1 MKEQKDSLQ
10 NRLLEFFGEEDYKP
24 LTVGEIED
32 VFGFEDADEFK
43 ELVKTLVRMEGDG
56 LVVRSRSNRYGLP
69 ERMNLLRGK
78 FIGHAKGFGF
88 VTPDIE
94 GMDDVF
100 IPPHEVNGA
109 INGDIVLIRVL
120 KESFGDRR
128 EGTVTKVV
136 ERGQTSFVGTFQAN
150 RGFGF
155 VVLDD
160 KKLPMDIFIAKGDT
174 LGAVDGHK
182 VVVEVAT
189 WPEDLKSATGY
200 ITKILGHKNDP
211 GVDILSIL
219 YKHDIPPEFPDEVIA
234 AAQRV
239 PDEITEAD
247 IEGRRDLRHET
258 IVTIDGADA
267 KDLDDAVTV
276 TKNGDGTYKLG
287 VHIADVSYYVTQG
300 SVIDIEAYD
309 RATSV
314 YLTDRVIPMI
324 PHRLSNGICSLN
336 PQVDRLTLSCE
347 MIIDANGNV
356 ISHEI
361 FQSVIKTTER
371 MTYKDVYK
379 ILVEQDEE
387 LIARYEPLVPMFKN
401 MAELSS
407 ILRHKREM
415 RGAIDFDFK
424 ESKVIVNEDGWPV
437 DIELRERTVAE
448 KLIEDFMLA
457 ANETVAEHFHW
468 MNVPFLYR
476 IHEDPKPEKLQRFFE
491 FVTNFGILIKGTGNT
506 VHPKAL
512 QDVLKAIEGMPEE
525 PVISTMLLRSM
536 QQAKYYPESLG
547 HFGLSTDFYT
557 HFTSPIR
564 RYPDLIVHRLIRTY
578 LINKDTSRETIAQ
591 WSMAMDEIADHTS
604 ERERRAVDAER
615 DTDSLKKAQ
624 YMSDKIGEEFEGIVS
639 SITNFGIFVELPNT
653 IEGLV
658 HISNMTDDY
667 YHFDDRQMIM
677 IGERT
682 NRQFR
687 IGDEVMVRV
696 ANVIIEESSIDF
708 EIVGMVTS
716 YGRTRKAA
724 PTVIHARKNYSDNK
738 GGSSSRRGSRNEDD
752 RGGRGG
758 RRGGRNEEERSSR
771 DSRRGGRNEEE
782 RNSRGNRRGG
792 GNDEERGKRGER
804 RESDRDPRGSRKDSS
819 SPGPKKRVKQKQ
831 KFYEG
836 IAKKNK
842 KKKSKRK

>member
-1 MKEQKDSLQ
+1 MKEGICMKHQKDTLQ
-10 NRLLEFFGEEDYKP
+10 SRLLDFFSKDDYKP

-32 VFGFEDADEFK
+32 EFGFEDAEEFK
-43 ELVKTLVRMEGDG
+43 ELVKTLVRMEGQG

-88 VTPDIE
+88 VTPDVE

-100 IPPHEVNGA
+100 IPPHEINGA

-247 IEGRRDLRHET
+247 LVGRRDLRHEM

-276 TKNGDGTYKLG
+276 TKNVDGTYKLG

-356 ISHEI
+356 VAHEI

-379 ILVEQDEE
+379 ILEEQDEA
-387 LIARYEPLVPMFKN
+387 LIERYEPLVPMFKN
-401 MAELSS
+401 MAELSG
-407 ILRHKREM
+407 ILRRKREM

-424 ESKVIVNEDGWPV
+424 ESKVIVNEEGWPV

-564 RYPDLIVHRLIRTY
+564 RYPDLVVHRLIRTY

-615 DTDSLKKAQ
+615 DTDALKKAQ

-667 YHFDDRQMIM
+667 YRFDDRQMIM

-687 IGDEVMVRV
+687 IGDEVTVRV

-738 GGSSSRRGSRNEDD
+738 GGRSRRSTRSDEEK
-752 RGGRGG
+752 GGRG
-758 RRGGRNEEERSSR
+758 
-771 DSRRGGRNEEE
+771 
-782 RNSRGNRRGG
+782 GNRRGG
-792 GNDEERGKRGER
+792 RQEDDRGTRSSSKQGER
-804 RESDRDPRGSRKDSS
+804 RESDRDPRGRRKDDS

-836 IAKKNK
+836 IAKKGK
-842 KKKSKRK
+842 KKKTKRK

>member
-1 MKEQKDSLQ
+1 MTNNKDSLQ
-10 NRLLEFFGEEDYKP
+10 SRLLDFFGEEDYKP
-24 LTVGEIED
+24 LTIGEIED
-32 VFGFEDADEFK
+32 EFGFEDADEFK
-43 ELVKTLVRMEGDG
+43 ELVKTLVRMEGQG

-88 VTPDIE
+88 VTPDVE

-109 INGDIVLIRVL
+109 INGDTVLIRVL

-136 ERGQTSFVGTFQAN
+136 ERGQTKFVGTFQAN

-182 VVVEVAT
+182 VVVEIAT

-219 YKHDIPPEFPDEVIA
+219 YKHDIPPEFPSEVIS
-234 AAQRV
+234 AAQQV
-239 PDEITEAD
+239 PDEISEAD
-247 IEGRRDLRHET
+247 LKDRRDLRHET

-300 SVIDIEAYD
+300 SVLDIEAYD

-347 MIIDANGNV
+347 MIIDADGNV
-356 ISHEI
+356 VSHDI

-379 ILVEQDEE
+379 ILEEQDEE
-387 LIARYEPLVPMFKN
+387 LIERYKPLVPMFKD
-401 MAELSS
+401 MAELSA
-407 ILRHKREM
+407 ILRNKRTL

-424 ESKVIVNEDGWPV
+424 ESKVIVDENGWPV

-448 KLIEDFMLA
+448 KLIEDFMLV

-468 MNVPFLYR
+468 MNVPFIYR

-506 VHPKAL
+506 IHPKAL
-512 QDVLKAIEGMPEE
+512 QEVLKAIEGMPEE

-536 QQAKYYPESLG
+536 QQAKYYPESIG

-578 LINKDTSRETIAQ
+578 LINKDTTKETIAQ

-615 DTDSLKKAQ
+615 DTDALKKAQ

-639 SITNFGIFVELPNT
+639 SVTNFGMFVELPNT

-667 YHFDDRQMIM
+667 YRFDDRQMMM

-687 IGDEVMVRV
+687 IGDEVKVRV
-696 ANVIIEESSIDF
+696 ANVILEESSIDF

-716 YGRTRKAA
+716 YGRTRKAT
-724 PTVIHARKNYSDNK
+724 PKVIHTRKNYSDSKN
-738 GGSSSRRGSRNEDD
+738 GRGRSRRSVD
-752 RGGRGG
+752 RG
-758 RRGGRNEEERSSR
+758 
-771 DSRRGGRNEEE
+771 DAP
-782 RNSRGNRRGG
+782 
-792 GNDEERGKRGER
+792 KRGER
-804 RESDRDPRGSRKDSS
+804 RASDRDPRGARKDSS
-819 SPGPKKRVKQKQ
+819 SPGPKKAIKQKQ

-836 IAKKNK
+836 IAKKGK

>member
-1 MKEQKDSLQ
+1 MKDQKDTLQ
-10 NRLLEFFGEEDYKP
+10 SRLLDFFSKDDYKP

-32 VFGFEDADEFK
+32 EFGFEDAEEFK
-43 ELVKTLVRMEGDG
+43 ELVKTLVRMEGQG

-88 VTPDIE
+88 VTPDVE

-100 IPPHEVNGA
+100 IPPHEINGA

-247 IEGRRDLRHET
+247 LVGRRDLRHET

-276 TKNGDGTYKLG
+276 TKNVDGTYKLG

-356 ISHEI
+356 VAHEI

-379 ILVEQDEE
+379 ILEEQDEA
-387 LIARYEPLVPMFKN
+387 LIERYEPLVPMFKN
-401 MAELSS
+401 MAELSG
-407 ILRHKREM
+407 ILRRKREM

-424 ESKVIVNEDGWPV
+424 ESKVIVNEEGWPV

-564 RYPDLIVHRLIRTY
+564 RYPDLVVHRLIRTY

-615 DTDSLKKAQ
+615 DTDALKKAQ

-667 YHFDDRQMIM
+667 YRFDDRQMIM

-687 IGDEVMVRV
+687 IGDEVTVRV

-738 GGSSSRRGSRNEDD
+738 GGRSRRSTRSDEEK
-752 RGGRGG
+752 GGRGG
-758 RRGGRNEEERSSR
+758 NRRDGRQENDRGTRSS
-771 DSRRGGRNEEE
+771 S
-782 RNSRGNRRGG
+782 
-792 GNDEERGKRGER
+792 KQGER
-804 RESDRDPRGSRKDSS
+804 RESDRDPRGPRKDDS

-836 IAKKNK
+836 IAKKGK
-842 KKKSKRK
+842 KKKTKRK

>member
-1 MKEQKDSLQ
+1 MKEGICMKDQKDTLQ
-10 NRLLEFFGEEDYKP
+10 SRLLDFFSKDDYKP

-32 VFGFEDADEFK
+32 EFGFEDAEEFK
-43 ELVKTLVRMEGDG
+43 ELVKTLVRMEGQG

-88 VTPDIE
+88 VTPDVE

-100 IPPHEVNGA
+100 IPPHEINGA

-247 IEGRRDLRHET
+247 LVGRRDLRHET

-276 TKNGDGTYKLG
+276 TKNVDGTYKLG

-356 ISHEI
+356 VAHEI

-379 ILVEQDEE
+379 ILEEQDEA
-387 LIARYEPLVPMFKN
+387 LIERYEPLVPMFKN
-401 MAELSS
+401 MAELSG
-407 ILRHKREM
+407 ILRRKREM

-424 ESKVIVNEDGWPV
+424 ESKVIVNEEGWPV

-564 RYPDLIVHRLIRTY
+564 RYPDLVVHRLIRTY

-615 DTDSLKKAQ
+615 DTDALKKAQ

-667 YHFDDRQMIM
+667 YRFDDRQMIM

-687 IGDEVMVRV
+687 IGDEVTVRV

-738 GGSSSRRGSRNEDD
+738 GGRSRRSTRNDEEKGGRGGNRRSGRQEDD
-752 RGGRGG
+752 RGT
-758 RRGGRNEEERSSR
+758 RSS
-771 DSRRGGRNEEE
+771 S
-782 RNSRGNRRGG
+782 
-792 GNDEERGKRGER
+792 KQGER
-804 RESDRDPRGSRKDSS
+804 RESDRDPRGRRKDDS

-836 IAKKNK
+836 IAKKGK
-842 KKKSKRK
+842 KKKTKRK

>member
-1 MKEQKDSLQ
+1 MKDQKDTLQ
-10 NRLLEFFGEEDYKP
+10 SRLLDFFSKDDYKP

-32 VFGFEDADEFK
+32 EFGFEDAEEFK
-43 ELVKTLVRMEGDG
+43 ELVKTLVRMEGQG

-88 VTPDIE
+88 VTPDVE

-100 IPPHEVNGA
+100 IPPHEINGA

-247 IEGRRDLRHET
+247 LVGRRDLRHEM

-276 TKNGDGTYKLG
+276 MKNVDGTYKLG

-356 ISHEI
+356 VAHEI

-379 ILVEQDEE
+379 ILEEQDEA
-387 LIARYEPLVPMFKN
+387 LIERYEPLVPMFKN
-401 MAELSS
+401 MAELSG
-407 ILRHKREM
+407 ILRRKREM

-424 ESKVIVNEDGWPV
+424 ESKVIVNEEGWPV

-564 RYPDLIVHRLIRTY
+564 RYPDLVVHRLIRTY

-615 DTDSLKKAQ
+615 DTDALKKAQ

-667 YHFDDRQMIM
+667 YRFDDRQMIM

-687 IGDEVMVRV
+687 IGDEVTVRV

-738 GGSSSRRGSRNEDD
+738 GGRSRRSTRSDEEK
-752 RGGRGG
+752 GGRG
-758 RRGGRNEEERSSR
+758 
-771 DSRRGGRNEEE
+771 
-782 RNSRGNRRGG
+782 GNRRGG
-792 GNDEERGKRGER
+792 RQEDDRGTRSSSKQGER
-804 RESDRDPRGSRKDSS
+804 RESDRDPRGRRKDDS

-836 IAKKNK
+836 IAKKGK
-842 KKKSKRK
+842 KKKTKRK

>member
-1 MKEQKDSLQ
+1 MTNKKDTLQ
-10 NRLLEFFGEEDYKP
+10 SRLLDFFGEEEYKP

-32 VFGFEDADEFK
+32 EFGFEDAEEFK
-43 ELVKTLVRMEGDG
+43 ELVKTLVRMEGQG

-88 VTPDIE
+88 VAPDVE

-109 INGDIVLIRVL
+109 INGDTVLIRVL

-128 EGTVTKVV
+128 EGTITKVV

-182 VVVEVAT
+182 VVVEIAT

-219 YKHDIPPEFPDEVIA
+219 YKHDIPPEFPEEVVA

-239 PDEITEAD
+239 PDEISPAD
-247 IEGRRDLRHET
+247 LEGRRDLRHET

-276 TKNGDGTYKLG
+276 TKNVDGTYKLG

-347 MIIDANGNV
+347 MIIDGNGNV
-356 ISHEI
+356 IAHEI

-371 MTYKDVYK
+371 MTYRDVYK
-379 ILVEQDEE
+379 ILEEQDEE
-387 LIARYEPLVPMFKN
+387 LMARYEPLVPMFN
-401 MAELSS
+401 HMAELSK
-407 ILRHKREM
+407 ILRNKREQ

-424 ESKVIVNEDGWPV
+424 ESKVIVDEDGWPV
-437 DIELRERTVAE
+437 DIEIRERTVAE

-512 QDVLKAIEGMPEE
+512 QDVLSAIEGMPEE

-536 QQAKYYPESLG
+536 QQAKYYPESIG

-564 RYPDLIVHRLIRTY
+564 RYPDLVVHRLIRTY
-578 LINKDTSRETIAQ
+578 LINKDTSKDTLAQ
-591 WSMAMDEIADHTS
+591 WAMAMDEIADHTS

-615 DTDSLKKAQ
+615 DTDALKKAQ

-639 SITNFGIFVELPNT
+639 SVTNFGIFIELPNT

-667 YHFDDRQMIM
+667 YRFDDRQMIM

-687 IGDEVMVRV
+687 IGDEVKVRV

-716 YGRTRKAA
+716 YGRTRKTT
-724 PTVIHARKNYSDNK
+724 PTVIHARKNYNDNK
-738 GGSSSRRGSRNEDD
+738 DGRSSRSSRSG
-752 RGGRGG
+752 GGRG
-758 RRGGRNEEERSSR
+758 RRDDEKQ
-771 DSRRGGRNEEE
+771 
-782 RNSRGNRRGG
+782 SRG
-792 GNDEERGKRGER
+792 DSPKRGER
-804 RESDRDPRGSRKDSS
+804 GGSDRDPRGRRKDSS
-819 SPGPKKRVKQKQ
+819 SPGPKKGVKQKQ

-836 IAKKNK
+836 IAKKGK
-842 KKKSKRK
+842 KKKTKRK

>member
-1 MKEQKDSLQ
+1 MTNKKDTLQ
-10 NRLLEFFGEEDYKP
+10 SRLLDFFGEEEYKP

-32 VFGFEDADEFK
+32 EFGFEDAEEFK
-43 ELVKTLVRMEGDG
+43 ELVKTLVRMEGQG

-88 VTPDIE
+88 VAPDVE

-109 INGDIVLIRVL
+109 INGDTVLIRVL

-128 EGTVTKVV
+128 EGTITKVV

-182 VVVEVAT
+182 VVVEIAT

-219 YKHDIPPEFPDEVIA
+219 YKHDIPPEFPEEVVA

-239 PDEITEAD
+239 PDEISPAD
-247 IEGRRDLRHET
+247 LEGRRDLRHET

-276 TKNGDGTYKLG
+276 TKNVDGTYKLG

-347 MIIDANGNV
+347 MIIDGNGNV
-356 ISHEI
+356 IAHEI

-371 MTYKDVYK
+371 MTYRDVYK
-379 ILVEQDEE
+379 ILEEQDEE
-387 LIARYEPLVPMFKN
+387 LMARYEPLVPMFN
-401 MAELSS
+401 HMAELSK
-407 ILRHKREM
+407 ILRNKREQ

-424 ESKVIVNEDGWPV
+424 ESKVIVDEDGWPV
-437 DIELRERTVAE
+437 DIEIRERTVAE

-512 QDVLKAIEGMPEE
+512 QDVLSAIEGMPEE

-536 QQAKYYPESLG
+536 QQAKYYPESIG

-564 RYPDLIVHRLIRTY
+564 RYPDLVVHRLIRTY
-578 LINKDTSRETIAQ
+578 LINKDTSKDTLAQ
-591 WSMAMDEIADHTS
+591 WAMAMDEIADHTS

-615 DTDSLKKAQ
+615 DTDALKKAQ

-639 SITNFGIFVELPNT
+639 SVTNFGIFIELPNT

-667 YHFDDRQMIM
+667 YRFDDRQMIM

-687 IGDEVMVRV
+687 IGDEVKVRV

-716 YGRTRKAA
+716 YGRTRKTT
-724 PTVIHARKNYSDNK
+724 PTVIHARKNYNDNK
-738 GGSSSRRGSRNEDD
+738 DG
-752 RGGRGG
+752 
-758 RRGGRNEEERSSR
+758 RSSR
-771 DSRRGGRNEEE
+771 SSRSGGGKGRRDEEKQ
-782 RNSRGNRRGG
+782 SRG
-792 GNDEERGKRGER
+792 DSPKRGER
-804 RESDRDPRGSRKDSS
+804 GGSDRDPRGRRKDSS
-819 SPGPKKRVKQKQ
+819 SPGPKKGVKQKQ

-836 IAKKNK
+836 IAKKGK
-842 KKKSKRK
+842 KKKTKRK

>member
-1 MKEQKDSLQ
+1 MKDQKDTLQ
-10 NRLLEFFGEEDYKP
+10 SRLLDFFSKDDYKP

-32 VFGFEDADEFK
+32 EFGFEDAEEFK
-43 ELVKTLVRMEGDG
+43 ELVKTLVRMEGQG

-88 VTPDIE
+88 VTPDVE

-100 IPPHEVNGA
+100 IPPHEINGA

-247 IEGRRDLRHET
+247 LVGRRDLRHET

-276 TKNGDGTYKLG
+276 TKNVDGTYKLG

-356 ISHEI
+356 VAHEI

-379 ILVEQDEE
+379 ILEEKDEA
-387 LIARYEPLVPMFKN
+387 LIERYEPLVPMFKN
-401 MAELSS
+401 MAELSG
-407 ILRHKREM
+407 ILRRKREM

-424 ESKVIVNEDGWPV
+424 ESKVIVNEEGWPV

-564 RYPDLIVHRLIRTY
+564 RYPDLVVHRLIRTY

-615 DTDSLKKAQ
+615 DTDALKKAQ
-624 YMSDKIGEEFEGIVS
+624 YMFDKIGEEFEGIVS

-667 YHFDDRQMIM
+667 YRFDDRQMIM

-687 IGDEVMVRV
+687 IGDEVTVRV

-738 GGSSSRRGSRNEDD
+738 GGRSRRSTRNDEEK
-752 RGGRGG
+752 GGRG
-758 RRGGRNEEERSSR
+758 
-771 DSRRGGRNEEE
+771 
-782 RNSRGNRRGG
+782 GNRRGG
-792 GNDEERGKRGER
+792 RQEDDRGTRSSSKQGER
-804 RESDRDPRGSRKDSS
+804 RESDRDPRGRRKDDS

-836 IAKKNK
+836 IAKKGK
-842 KKKSKRK
+842 KKKTKRK

>member
-1 MKEQKDSLQ
+1 MTNNKDSLES
-10 NRLLEFFGEEDYKP
+10 RLLDFFGEEDYKP
-24 LTVGEIED
+24 LTIGEIED
-32 VFGFEDADEFK
+32 EFGFEEADEFK
-43 ELVKTLVRMEGDG
+43 ELVKTLVRMEGQG

-88 VTPDIE
+88 VTPDVE

-109 INGDIVLIRVL
+109 INGDTVLIRVL

-136 ERGQTSFVGTFQAN
+136 ERGQTKFVGTFQAN

-182 VVVEVAT
+182 VVVEIAT

-219 YKHDIPPEFPDEVIA
+219 YKHDIPPEFPSEVIS
-234 AAQRV
+234 AAQQV
-239 PDEITEAD
+239 PDEISEAD
-247 IEGRRDLRHET
+247 LNDRRDLRHET

-300 SVIDIEAYD
+300 SVLDIEAYD

-347 MIIDANGNV
+347 MIIDADGNV
-356 ISHEI
+356 VSHDI

-379 ILVEQDEE
+379 ILEEQDEE
-387 LIARYEPLVPMFKN
+387 LIERYKPLVPMFKD
-401 MAELSS
+401 MAELSA
-407 ILRHKREM
+407 ILRNKRTL

-424 ESKVIVNEDGWPV
+424 ESKVIVDENGWPV

-448 KLIEDFMLA
+448 KLIEDFMLV

-506 VHPKAL
+506 IHPKAL
-512 QDVLKAIEGMPEE
+512 QEVLKAIEGMPEE

-536 QQAKYYPESLG
+536 QQAKYYPESIG

-578 LINKDTSRETIAQ
+578 LINKDTTKETISQ

-615 DTDSLKKAQ
+615 DTDALKKAQ

-639 SITNFGIFVELPNT
+639 SVTNFGMFVELPNT

-667 YHFDDRQMIM
+667 YRFDDRQMMM

-687 IGDEVMVRV
+687 IGDEVKVRV
-696 ANVIIEESSIDF
+696 ANVILEESSIDF

-716 YGRTRKAA
+716 YGRTRKAT
-724 PTVIHARKNYSDNK
+724 PKVIHTRKNYSDSK
-738 GGSSSRRGSRNEDD
+738 SGRGRSRRADD
-752 RGGRGG
+752 HG
-758 RRGGRNEEERSSR
+758 
-771 DSRRGGRNEEE
+771 DAP
-782 RNSRGNRRGG
+782 
-792 GNDEERGKRGER
+792 KRGER
-804 RESDRDPRGSRKDSS
+804 RASDRDPRGARKDGS
-819 SPGPKKRVKQKQ
+819 SPGPKKGVKQKQ

-836 IAKKNK
+836 IAKKGK